1 MTSDTSWIRG
11 GTGRSRG
18 ERLVAAGN
26 EGVRGRG
33 VRWGSFVAVGD
44 SFTEGMD
51 DAYPDGT
58 YRGWADLVATRL
70 AADAGPDFRYA
81 NLAIRGRLFPGV
93 VAEQVPSAVAMKPDL
108 ISFAAGGNDVLRRT
122 FDPATLV
129 ARFDEVVRQL
139 RSGGADVL
147 LFRFADVMAR
157 LPGQRLV
164 APRVQLLNQAV
175 GETAERHGAIMV
187 DLYADDTFLNP
198 MLWSTD
204 RLHLSPAGHRR
215 VAGQV
220 LNALG
225 VGCDEEWLMVP
236 PHPAPSPWLAAR
248 ASDLRWAGQYL
259 APWMKRRLTGRSS
272 GDTVTAKRP
281 QLGPLVD

>member
-1 MTSDTSWIRG
+1 M
-11 GTGRSRG
+11 
-18 ERLVAAGN
+18 
-26 EGVRGRG
+26 
-33 VRWGSFVAVGD
+33 RWRSFVAVGD

-70 AADAGPDFRYA
+70 AAEAGPDFGYA
-81 NLAIRGRLFPGV
+81 NLAIRGRLFPDI
-93 VAEQVPSAVAMKPDL
+93 VAEQVPAAVAMKPDL

-122 FDPATLV
+122 FDPDSFV
-129 ARFDEVVRQL
+129 ARFDDVVGEL
-139 RSGGADVL
+139 RSGGADVI

-164 APRVQLLNQAV
+164 APRVTLLNRVV
-175 GETAERHGAIMV
+175 GEVAERHGAILV
-187 DLYADDTFLNP
+187 DLYADDTYLNP

-204 RLHLSPAGHRR
+204 RLHLSVAGHRR

-220 LNALG
+220 LTALG
-225 VGCDEEWLMVP
+225 VGCDEDWLMVP
-236 PHPAPSPWLAAR
+236 PHPAPTPWLAAR
-248 ASDLRWAGQYL
+248 AADLRWAGQHL
-259 APWMKRRLTGRSS
+259 APWIKRRLTGRSS

-281 QLGPLVD
+281 LLGPLTD

>member
-1 MTSDTSWIRG
+1 M
-11 GTGRSRG
+11 
-18 ERLVAAGN
+18 
-26 EGVRGRG
+26 
-33 VRWGSFVAVGD
+33 
-44 SFTEGMD
+44 
-51 DAYPDGT
+51 
-58 YRGWADLVATRL
+58 
-70 AADAGPDFRYA
+70 
-81 NLAIRGRLFPGV
+81 
-93 VAEQVPSAVAMKPDL
+93 
-108 ISFAAGGNDVLRRT
+108 
-122 FDPATLV
+122 
-129 ARFDEVVRQL
+129 
-139 RSGGADVL
+139 
-147 LFRFADVMAR
+147 
-157 LPGQRLV
+157 
-164 APRVQLLNQAV
+164 QLLNQAV

-259 APWMKRRLTGRSS
+259 APWVKRRLTGRSS